1 MIVSC
6 GEMELAYL
14 KAKDKRLGAVIDSL
28 GVLQRPVHDDIFS
41 SVVHHILGQQISTK
55 AQEAVWERLSSRV
68 DTVDAAHLLALGR
81 TELQAVGTS
90 FRKAD
95 YILDFAGKVA
105 SGDFNIAS
113 LETMPDAEVIAAL
126 SSLKGVGA
134 WTAEMLLIFTLKR
147 PDVLSFGDLG
157 IQRGLR
163 MLYRHREIDRKK
175 FERYKKRYAPY
186 ASTASLYLWA
196 IAGGAIEGLT
206 DPAAKARQGGAAR
219 QKPNK
224 QQNADTAREPQQP

>member
-28 GVLQRPVHDDIFS
+28 GVLQRPVHDDIFP

-55 AQEAVWERLSSRV
+55 AQEAIWERLSSRV

-95 YILDFAGKVA
+95 YILDFADKV
-105 SGDFNIAS
+105 DFNIAS
-113 LETMPDAEVIAAL
+113 LEIMPDAEVIAAL

-224 QQNADTAREPQQP
+224 QQNADMAREPQQP

>member
-95 YILDFAGKVA
+95 YILDFADKVA

-175 FERYKKRYAPY
+175 FNRYKKRYAPY

-196 IAGGAIEGLT
+196 VAGGAIEGLT
-206 DPAAKARQGGAAR
+206 DPAAKTRQGGAAR

>member
-14 KAKDKRLGAVIDSL
+14 KAKDKRLGAVIANL

-55 AQEAVWERLSSRV
+55 AQEAIWERLSSRV
-68 DTVDAAHLLALGR
+68 DMVDAAHLLALGR

-95 YILDFAGKVA
+95 YILDFADKVA

-113 LETMPDAEVIAAL
+113 LETMPDAEVIVAL

-163 MLYRHREIDRKK
+163 MLYRHKEIDHKR
-175 FERYKKRYAPY
+175 FERYKKRYSPH

-196 IAGGAIEGLT
+196 IAGGAIEGLS
-206 DPAAKARQGGAAR
+206 DPAARK
-219 QKPNK
+219 K
-224 QQNADTAREPQQP
+224 

>member
-14 KAKDKRLGAVIDSL
+14 KAKDKTLGAVIDSL

-95 YILDFAGKVA
+95 YILDFADKVA

-196 IAGGAIEGLT
+196 VAGGAIEGLT
-206 DPAAKARQGGAAR
+206 DPAATARQGGAAR
-219 QKPNK
+219 QKPN
-224 QQNADTAREPQQP
+224 E

>member
-14 KAKDKRLGAVIDSL
+14 KAKDKTLGAVIDSL

-95 YILDFAGKVA
+95 YILDFADKVA

-163 MLYRHREIDRKK
+163 MLYRHKEIDRKR
-175 FERYKKRYAPY
+175 FERYKKRYSPY

-196 IAGGAIEGLT
+196 IAGGAVEGLS
-206 DPAAKARQGGAAR
+206 DPAARK
-219 QKPNK
+219 K
-224 QQNADTAREPQQP
+224 